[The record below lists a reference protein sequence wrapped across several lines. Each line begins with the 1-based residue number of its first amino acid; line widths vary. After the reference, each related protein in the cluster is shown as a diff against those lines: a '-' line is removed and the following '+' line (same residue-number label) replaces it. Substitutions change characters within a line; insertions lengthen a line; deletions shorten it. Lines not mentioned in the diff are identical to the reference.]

1 MADNTMSADQ
11 FMAAGSGW
19 GNGGYSNPGS
29 LNSFDPGS
37 QNSSQSWMNAAT
49 ATNWQ
54 TPDSMQSGQNAV
66 SAKPWYSNPTFA
78 SAVSG
83 SVQGILGYL
92 NLQEKQ
98 RGDRALQQDSQN
110 FQTATINAAVN
121 RASTMPVLQRVTRTN
136 AR

>member
-1 MADNTMSADQ
+1 MSADQ

-29 LNSFDPGS
+29 LNSFDPVS
-37 QNSSQSWMNAAT
+37 QNSSQSWLNYASNVPAVPSFGVGG
-49 ATNWQ
+49 TN
-54 TPDSMQSGQNAV
+54 PPPGGGDKS
-66 SAKPWYSNPTFA
+66 WYSNPIFA
-78 SAVSG
+78 KAVDG
-83 SVQGILGYL
+83 SVKGIMDYL
-92 NLQEKQ
+92 NLQEQQ
-98 RGDRALQQDSQN
+98 RGQRALQQDSQN